1 MFHLDLFFCHL
12 LALFLHEPLALNDN
26 YAFFQWYNVY
36 FYSVFS
42 FSYFSKMT
50 DLESNEVDVHFESNA
65 FLVSWY
71 LKYFE
76 FLHGTIFCLSFPALI
91 TEGIRVILQIEL
103 TY

>member
-1 MFHLDLFFCHL
+1 
-12 LALFLHEPLALNDN
+12 
-26 YAFFQWYNVY
+26 
-36 FYSVFS
+36 
-42 FSYFSKMT
+42 MT

-65 FLVSWY
+65 FSVSWY

-103 TY
+103 TYQFDEYFATLSTAISKYIAYAYLIRKVTKTAICLSQY